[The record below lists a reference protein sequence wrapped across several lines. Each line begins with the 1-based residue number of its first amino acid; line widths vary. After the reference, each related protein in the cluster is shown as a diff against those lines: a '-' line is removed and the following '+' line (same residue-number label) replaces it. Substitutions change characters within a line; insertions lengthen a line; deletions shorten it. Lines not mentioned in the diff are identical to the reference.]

1 MALRGNPTT
10 SLYRRRSQRGAAL
23 LIVLLLVATLSFIA
37 LAITERTTLAATRA
51 YNARA
56 RGEALWLALGAER
69 LAVAALKEI
78 IAASPERMSL
88 DDSWAQEPML
98 IPLEGGAARVFFT
111 DATACFNVNS
121 FVATATGGR
130 EKPPPQ
136 VEMESLLENYE
147 IGQFQAEQIV
157 SAIKDWIDPDNLRE
171 PQGAE
176 DGTYETKP
184 SPYKTAGGPIA
195 SISEIRA
202 VNGITREIY
211 ASLKPLLC
219 ALPEENPSA
228 ININMLTP
236 SDAPLLAAALGPM
249 VDTEQAA
256 AIIEQRPDG
265 GYTDLA
271 SFLPE
276 DELSSLGIET
286 PPGERFSLTSR
297 YMQARAEIVYNDAVI
312 EMTAD
317 IAIEGGNVKVLAR
330 RLGPEE

>member
-1 MALRGNPTT
+1 MIQPYAQKT
-10 SLYRRRSQRGAAL
+10 SPYRKRSQRGAAL

-37 LAITERTTLAATRA
+37 LAVTERTTLAASRA

-69 LAVAALKEI
+69 LAVAALQEI
-78 IAASPERMSL
+78 VAASPDRMSL
-88 DDSWAQEPML
+88 DAPWAQEPML
-98 IPLEGGAARVFFT
+98 IPLDGGTARIFFA

-136 VEMESLLENYE
+136 VEMETLVDNYE
-147 IGQFQAEQIV
+147 IGQFQAEQLV
-157 SAIKDWIDPDNLRE
+157 SVIKDWIDPDNLRE

-202 VNGITREIY
+202 VEGVTREIY
-211 ASLKPLLC
+211 GSLKPLLC
-219 ALPEENPSA
+219 ALPDENPSA

-236 SDAPLLAAALGPM
+236 SDAPLLAAVLGPT
-249 VDTEQAA
+249 VDIEQAA
-256 AIIEQRPDG
+256 AIIARRPEG
-265 GYTDLA
+265 GFPDLA

-276 DELSSLGIET
+276 DELTSLGIEAA
-286 PPGERFSLTSR
+286 PGDRFALTSR

-312 EMTAD
+312 EMTVD
-317 IAIEGGNVKVLAR
+317 FAIEGSNVKVLAR